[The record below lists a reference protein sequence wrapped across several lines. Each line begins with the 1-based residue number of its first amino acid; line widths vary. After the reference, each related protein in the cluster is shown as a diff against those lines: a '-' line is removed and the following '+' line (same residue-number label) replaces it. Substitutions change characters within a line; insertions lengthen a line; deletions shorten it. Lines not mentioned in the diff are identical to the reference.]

1 MLDLAI
7 VLGFVALASWAGLRA
22 RRRASRSLEEY
33 FLAGRNVRGWRAGL
47 SMAATQYAA
56 DTPLL
61 ATGLVATGGIFLL
74 WRFWIYGFGY
84 LLLAFVFAELWRRSR
99 VLTDAELTEARYSGP
114 GVLTLRTLK
123 AIYFGTLVN
132 GFFLGMVLLAGIRIA
147 QVFLPWHQWLPPEA
161 HGLVVAAVR
170 LLGLSL
176 GAEVQGL
183 PPEVGNANALLSL
196 LLILGFVLLYSTLGG
211 LRGVVVTDVIQF
223 VFVMTGTLAYSVLV
237 VKAAGGFDG
246 MVPRLLELYGEPRSQ
261 ELLGLFPSGRSVLLP
276 FLLLIGIQGLFWIGS
291 DGTGY
296 LAQRAMACRSDHD
309 ARMAG
314 VILAWVQILG
324 RSLLWLLIGV
334 GLLVVY
340 PFTPADAASQ
350 GFAALR
356 EVTFVTG
363 IRDLMPP
370 GLLGIMLAGL
380 LAALASTVDT
390 HLNWGAS
397 YWTNDLYKRLLC
409 QRWLHREPREREL
422 VVVARLSNLAVLAC
436 ALLIMV
442 KLESI
447 QATWFLSLLFGA
459 GVGGVFMLRW
469 LWHRINL
476 WSEVAAIGVSLG
488 AAPLLLV
495 TVGEEWM
502 RLAIMVLVTTGA
514 AVGAAFLA
522 PGTDPDVLE
531 GFAGKVR
538 PHGFWK
544 ERPGGSSARSMVAF
558 LLRIRLA
565 LAMSVSLL
573 LALAGL
579 TRILVPYPGGSLLWP
594 WAALLLAVALT
605 PAWWPGL
612 RSRTFEEERRR
623 KSPLQTRSPH
633 GEHP

>member
-1 MLDLAI
+1 MLDLSI
-7 VLGFVALASWAGLRA
+7 VLAFIALVTWAGLRA
-22 RRRASRSLEEY
+22 RSRASRSLEEY
-33 FLAGRNVRGWRAGL
+33 FLAGRDVPGWRAGI

-84 LLLAFVFAELWRRSR
+84 LLLAFIFAELWRRSR

-114 GVLTLRTLK
+114 GVLTLRALK
-123 AIYFGTLVN
+123 ALYFGTLVN
-132 GFFLGMVLLAGIRIA
+132 GFFLGMILLAGIRIA
-147 QVFLPWHQWLPPEA
+147 QVFLPWHQWLPSTA
-161 HGLVVAAVR
+161 HGFIVAAVQT
-170 LLGLSL
+170 LGLSL
-176 GAEVQGL
+176 GPDVHGL
-183 PPEVGNANALLSL
+183 PTEVADANAFLSL

-211 LRGVVVTDVIQF
+211 LRGVVVTDIIQF
-223 VFVMTGTLAYSVLV
+223 VFVMTGTLAYGVLV
-237 VKAAGGFDG
+237 VKAAGGLDG
-246 MVPRLLELYGEPRSQ
+246 MVPRLMELYGEPRSQ
-261 ELLGLFPSGRSVLLP
+261 ELLALFPSGGGVLLP
-276 FLLLIGIQGLFWIGS
+276 FLLLIGLQGVFWIGS

-314 VILAWVQILG
+314 VTLAWVQILV

-340 PFTPADAASQ
+340 PFTSADAASD
-350 GFAALR
+350 GFAAAR

-397 YWTNDLYKRLLC
+397 YWSNDLYKRLLC
-409 QRWLHREPREREL
+409 QRWLRREPREREL
-422 VVVARLSNLAVLAC
+422 VLVARASNLLVLAF
-436 ALLIMV
+436 ALFIMV
-442 KLESI
+442 RLGSI

-469 LWHRINL
+469 LWHRISL
-476 WSEVAAIGVSLG
+476 WSEVAAIGVSLI
-488 AAPLLLV
+488 AAPLLLA
-495 TVGEEWM
+495 TVEEEWA
-502 RLAIMVLVTTGA
+502 RLALMVLLSTGA

-522 PGTDPDVLE
+522 PGTDPAVLQRFSE
-531 GFAGKVR
+531 RVR
-538 PHGFWK
+538 PHGLWGS
-544 ERPGGSSARSMVAF
+544 RPADGSRGPSVK
-558 LLRIRLA
+558 LLPRLRLA
-565 LAMSVSLL
+565 LVMSASLVL
-573 LALAGL
+573 YLVGLA
-579 TRILVPYPGGSLLWP
+579 RILVPYTDGPAPWP
-594 WAALLLAVALT
+594 WAALLLAAALT

-612 RSRTFEEERRR
+612 QSRTFRD
-623 KSPLQTRSPH
+623 
-633 GEHP
+633 GENETHP